1 MPKTSPQEQISS
13 VQPHLDKSVK
23 FDYCLQRVHHIV
35 MLFTNSLKTFNRQVE
50 MVAVINRI
58 LLLCNDNV

>member
-13 VQPHLDKSVK
+13 VQPHLDKGVK
-23 FDYCLQRVHHIV
+23 FDYCLQRV
-35 MLFTNSLKTFNRQVE
+35 MLFTNSLTTFNRQVE

-58 LLLCNDNV
+58 VTVTVQG